1 MSQIWWRGI
10 ALQLIFVAVVGCGGT
25 QPAATKASSPA
36 SWRELTSEHFD
47 VWTNA
52 APDSARKLVETMEHL
67 RQVVLGVSF
76 FHGDVKGRSLVVA
89 FQNIDEVHQYV
100 PKQFIARAWSGSNVL
115 FEPVIVL
122 AAESLANDRRIVTH
136 ELTHVIAFNAIPS
149 QPSWFAEG
157 IAGYFETV
165 RLDEARATID
175 VGVPLENRLRQLH
188 DDGITPSAQLFAC
201 DHPECMDD
209 RYYATT
215 WALMT
220 YLVNEH
226 PTQLGDYMDRLVQ
239 TPAAEQAQLW
249 PAVFPDLPPEKL
261 DRELARWVHYGSIK
275 VLKYDVALRDSPATE
290 APASEADVLAAKGLL
305 RYVSAPQTPPAEIA
319 QALTL
324 DPTNVVA
331 NMINAATQKS
341 VVTPEL
347 AHSLTAAH
355 PDDWRAWWLAWRAA
369 RDGDE
374 SREARDKTCGLL
386 EAHPNAIPIEACA
399 RDATGAFAEDPRN
412 AVMVAAI
419 PRFNE
424 CMKKSKPAERAD
436 PFSID
441 IDIAESGAVSAARA
455 AVGSAD
461 TNTCIE
467 AVVKALTFPPHHSG
481 TFHMGMSKR
490 PRTP

>member
-1 MSQIWWRGI
+1 VSLILWRGI
-10 ALQLIFVAVVGCGGT
+10 ALQLIFVAVVGCGGA
-25 QPAATKASSPA
+25 QPGATKASSPA

-76 FHGDVKGRSLVVA
+76 FHGDVKGRSFVVA

-100 PKQFIARAWSGSNVL
+100 PVQFIAHAWIEKNVV

-122 AAESLANDRRIVTH
+122 AAESLDSDRRIVTH

-149 QPSWFAEG
+149 QPAWFAEG
-157 IAGYFETV
+157 VAGYFETI
-165 RLDEARATID
+165 RLDEAHATID
-175 VGVPLENRLRQLH
+175 VGVPLENRLRQLSE
-188 DDGITPSAQLFAC
+188 GGLTPAAQLFTC
-201 DHPECMDD
+201 DHAECMDD

-220 YLVNEH
+220 YLVNER
-226 PTQLGDYMDRLVQ
+226 PKQLGEYMDRLVQ
-239 TPAAEQAQLW
+239 TPAADQAQLW
-249 PAVFPDLPPEKL
+249 PAVFSDLPAEKL
-261 DRELARWVHYGSIK
+261 DHELVKWVHYGSIK
-275 VLKYDVALRDSPATE
+275 VLKYNVALRDSAATE
-290 APASEADVLAAKGLL
+290 APAAEADVLAAKGLL
-305 RYVSAPQTPPAEIA
+305 RYLSAPQTPSAEIA
-319 QALTL
+319 RALTL

-331 NMINAATQKS
+331 NMINATRQKT
-341 VVTPEL
+341 VAPEL

-369 RDGDE
+369 SDNDQ
-374 SREARDKTCGLL
+374 SREAREKTCGLL
-386 EAHPNAIPIEACA
+386 EAHPIAVPIEACA
-399 RDATGAFAEDPRN
+399 RDATGAFAEDPRR

-419 PRFNE
+419 PQFNE
-424 CMKKSKPAERAD
+424 CMKKSKSAERAD
-436 PFSID
+436 QFSID
-441 IDIAESGAVSAARA
+441 VDIAESGTVSAARV

-461 TNTCIE
+461 TNACIE
-467 AVVKALTFPPHHSG
+467 AVVKALTFPPHRSG

-490 PRTP
+490 PRMP

>member
-1 MSQIWWRGI
+1 MF
-10 ALQLIFVAVVGCGGT
+10 FVVAGCGGA
-25 QPAATKASSPA
+25 QSAATSSSSPA

-52 APDSARKLVETMEHL
+52 APDRARKLVETMEHL

-76 FHGDVKGRSLVVA
+76 FHGDVKGRSFVVA
-89 FQNIDEVHQYV
+89 FQSIDEVHQYV
-100 PKQFIARAWSGSNVL
+100 PVQFIAHAWSDRNVV

-122 AAESLANDRRIVTH
+122 AAESLDHDRRIVTH

-149 QPSWFAEG
+149 QPAWFAEG

-165 RLDEARATID
+165 RLDEAHATID
-175 VGVPLENRLRQLH
+175 VGVPLENRLRQLQ
-188 DDGITPSAQLFAC
+188 DDGITPSTQLFAC
-201 DHPECMDD
+201 DHPECMDA

-226 PTQLGDYMDRLVQ
+226 PTQLGEYMDRLVQ
-239 TPAAEQAQLW
+239 TPAADQARLW
-249 PAVFPDLPPEKL
+249 PEVFPDLPPQKL
-261 DRELARWVHYGSIK
+261 DHELAKWVHYGSIK
-275 VLKYDVALRDSPATE
+275 VQKYNVALRDSSVTE
-290 APASEADVLAAKGLL
+290 APAAEADVLAAKGLL
-305 RYVSAPQTPPAEIA
+305 RYLSAPQTPSAEIA
-319 QALTL
+319 KALTL
-324 DPTNVVA
+324 DPTNIIA
-331 NMINAATQKS
+331 NLIDTARQKS
-341 VVTPEL
+341 VAPEL
-347 AHSLTAAH
+347 AHGLTAAH

-386 EAHPNAIPIEACA
+386 EAHPIVVPLEECS
-399 RDATGAFAEDPRN
+399 RDASGAFAEDPRQ

-419 PRFNE
+419 PQFNE
-424 CMKKSKPAERAD
+424 CMKKSKHAELAD
-436 PFSID
+436 QFSID
-441 IDIAESGAVSAARA
+441 IDIAESGTVSAARA
-455 AVGSAD
+455 TVGSAD

-467 AVVKALTFPPHHSG
+467 AVAKGLMFPPHHRG
-481 TFHMGMSKR
+481 TYHMGMSKR